1 MNKYTHAK
9 ESTKELR
16 MEQKKALD
24 IRKSSDEADS
34 LVITVERVFGF
45 FAPKFGG
52 SLGSTY
58 NRATGAIGKNK
69 RAQAVA

>member
-1 MNKYTHAK
+1 MKKYVHSK
-9 ESTKELR
+9 ESIKPLR
-16 MEQKKALD
+16 AEQKRALD
-24 IRKSSDEADS
+24 IRKSSDEDGS
-34 LVITVERVFGF
+34 LVITVERIHGF
-45 FAPKFGG
+45 FTPKFGG